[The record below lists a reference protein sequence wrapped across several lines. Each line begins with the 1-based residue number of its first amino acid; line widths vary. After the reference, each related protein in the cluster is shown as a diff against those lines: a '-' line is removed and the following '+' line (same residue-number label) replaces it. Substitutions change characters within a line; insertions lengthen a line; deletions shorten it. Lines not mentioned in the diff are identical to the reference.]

1 MKKYGV
7 KAVVPILAVALVLG
21 LAASGFS
28 QGKWVFGVK
37 GNIAWVEPLKEG
49 GDFAND
55 FNQWVEERNLFLE
68 DLKDDILAADPENEI
83 TIDLEERID
92 RAYSMHA
99 YAERRIGQTFGIRI
113 SGEYLWTNKSK
124 SGWDAYYWDW
134 WEVDWLSEVSKN
146 EISASAWKLA
156 IAPRLIIP
164 VGGMVVNL
172 GVGPFYISTKTAWT
186 SQYQLTGDWVGDI
199 FQSTSNGELSGSGFG
214 YYADLELKFKLS
226 DRMAIDVEVG
236 YESTPKMTISGSETT
251 TGEWEGVPFD
261 AETTDLEGALDWTGF
276 YVAVSLEF
284 TI

>member
-7 KAVVPILAVALVLG
+7 RGVVPILAAVLVLG

-37 GNIAWVEPLKEG
+37 GNIAWVQPIKEG
-49 GDFAND
+49 GYFAED
-55 FNQWVEERNLFLE
+55 FNELVTWENLWLE
-68 DLKDDILAADPENEI
+68 DLKQEITDADPGNEI
-83 TIDLEERID
+83 TIDLAEKIN

-99 YAERRIGQTFGIRI
+99 YAERRIGDRFALRI

-134 WEVDWLSEVSKN
+134 WEFDWVSEVSKY

-172 GVGPFYISTKTAWT
+172 GAGPFYISTKTAWT
-186 SQYQLTGDWVGDI
+186 SQYELTGDWSGNI
-199 FQSTSNGELSGSGFG
+199 FQSTSNGELSGNGWG

-236 YESTPKMTISGSETT
+236 YESTPKLTTSGPYTT
-251 TGEWEGVPFD
+251 AGEVWGVPFD
-261 AETTDLEGALDWTGF
+261 DEYELEGASDWTGF

>member
-49 GDFAND
+49 GDFAED

-68 DLKDDILAADPENEI
+68 DLKQEITDADPENEI
-83 TIDLEERID
+83 TIDLAERID

-99 YAERRIGQTFGIRI
+99 YAERRIGDRFALRI

-124 SGWDAYYWDW
+124 SGLDAYYWDW
-134 WEVDWLSEVSKN
+134 WEFDWLSEVQKY

-172 GVGPFYISTKTAWT
+172 GAGPFYISTKTVWT
-186 SQYQLTGDWVGDI
+186 SQYEVTGDWWGDM
-199 FQSTSNGELSGSGFG
+199 FRYTSNGQLSGSGFG

-226 DRMAIDVEVG
+226 DRMGINVEVG
-236 YESTPKMTISGSETT
+236 YESTPKMTTSGQLTT
-251 TGEWEGVPFD
+251 TGETWWGPVDDED
-261 AETTDLEGALDWTGF
+261 EIEGASDWTGF
-276 YVAVSLEF
+276 YVAFSLDF